1 MNSNDNQDGRTYQR
15 LDIHP
20 SVIKKLSKMQRDL
33 KVPKTRKMRIGNQ
46 EVPYRNAEDILSAAT
61 KMMGE
66 GWAIITHYNDFLA
79 DGTPMLSCTA
89 FIVSEEGYC
98 SGVSFAVPVEGL
110 GAQKKG
116 AARSYA
122 LKYALC
128 DLFGIDDG
136 IDDDTL
142 TAATGKLQTPAPA
155 TPQVPLEQAIA
166 DLEGATSNSDLS
178 NRMTK
183 YRYFFS
189 NEQFRAAGKAVRAR
203 LTAKTKDEPAKSS
216 LFDGNAQ

>member
-1 MNSNDNQDGRTYQR
+1 MNNNNDQDERTYQR

-20 SVIKKLSKMQRDL
+20 SVIKKLSAMQREL

-66 GWAIITHYNDFLA
+66 GWAIITQYNEYREEVT
-79 DGTPMLSCTA
+79 GTPMLACTA
-89 FIVSEEGYC
+89 NLVSEEGYY
-98 SGVSFAVPVEGL
+98 SGVTFSVPVEGL

-142 TAATGKLQTPAPA
+142 TAATGKLQTPH
-155 TPQVPLEQAIA
+155 VPLEQAIA
-166 DLEGATSNSDLS
+166 DVQASAS
-178 NRMTK
+178 
-183 YRYFFS
+183 
-189 NEQFRAAGKAVRAR
+189 
-203 LTAKTKDEPAKSS
+203 KDERDKRMRKYPYYY
-216 LFDGNAQ
+216 GNAQFKEACIAKLAQLKEIETAKKEEGHDNAQ

>member
-1 MNSNDNQDGRTYQR
+1 MNSNNDQDGRTYQR

-20 SVIKKLSKMQRDL
+20 TVIKKLSAMQREL
-33 KVPKTRKMRIGNQ
+33 KVPKTRKMRIGSQ

-66 GWAIITHYNDFLA
+66 GWAIITQYKEYREEVT
-79 DGTPMLSCTA
+79 GTPMLACTA
-89 FIVSEEGYC
+89 NIVNTEGYY
-98 SGVSFAVPVEGL
+98 SGVTFSVPVEGL

-142 TAATGKLQTPAPA
+142 TAATGKIQAPAPKA
-155 TPQVPLEQAIA
+155 PQVPLEEAIA
-166 DLEGATSNSDLS
+166 DVQASTSVADRDK
-178 NRMTK
+178 RMRK
-183 YRYFFS
+183 YAYYF
-189 NEQFRAAGKAVRAR
+189 NNTPFREACV
-203 LTAKTKDEPAKSS
+203 AKLAQLKGMETSKKEDSH
-216 LFDGNAQ
+216 DNAQ

>member
-1 MNSNDNQDGRTYQR
+1 MNNNEQDGREYQR

-20 SVIKKLSKMQRDL
+20 TVIRKLSEMQREL

-66 GWAIITHYNDFLA
+66 GWAIITQYNEYREEVT
-79 DGTPMLSCTA
+79 GTPMLSCTA
-89 FIVSEEGYC
+89 NIVCEEGYY
-98 SGVSFAVPVEGL
+98 SGVTFSVPVEGL

-142 TAATGKLQTPAPA
+142 TAATGKLQTPPAPKA
-155 TPQVPLEQAIA
+155 PQVPLEEAIA
-166 DLEGATSNSDLS
+166 DVQASTSKDDRDK
-178 NRMTK
+178 RMRK
-183 YRYFFS
+183 YPYYY
-189 NEQFRAAGKAVRAR
+189 
-203 LTAKTKDEPAKSS
+203 
-216 LFDGNAQ
+216 GNAQFKEACIAKLAQLKESETNKKGESHDNAQ

>member
-1 MNSNDNQDGRTYQR
+1 MNSNNEQDGREYQR

-20 SVIKKLSKMQRDL
+20 KVLKKLSEMQRGL

-66 GWAIITHYNDFLA
+66 GWAIITSYQDYREETT
-79 DGTPMLSCTA
+79 GTPMLACTA
-89 FIVSEEGYC
+89 RIVSEEGYYA
-98 SGVSFAVPVEGL
+98 GVTFSVPVEGL

-142 TAATGKLQTPAPA
+142 TAATGKLQTPPAPKA
-155 TPQVPLEQAIA
+155 PQVPLEQAIA
-166 DLEGATSNSDLS
+166 DLQAATSNSDLS
-178 NRMTK
+178 SRMTK
-183 YRYFFS
+183 YRYYFS
-189 NEQFRAAGKAVRAR
+189 NEQFREAGKAVRAR
-203 LTAKTKDEPAKSS
+203 LTEPQPAKSTTN
-216 LFDGNAQ
+216 DQDNA

>member
-1 MNSNDNQDGRTYQR
+1 MNSNNDQDGRTYQR

-20 SVIKKLSKMQRDL
+20 TVIKKLSAMQREL
-33 KVPKTRKMRIGNQ
+33 KVPKTRKMRIGSQ

-66 GWAIITHYNDFLA
+66 GWAIITQYKEYREEVT
-79 DGTPMLSCTA
+79 GTPMLACTA
-89 FIVSEEGYC
+89 NIVNTEGYF
-98 SGVSFAVPVEGL
+98 SGVTFSVPVEGL

-142 TAATGKLQTPAPA
+142 TAATGKLQTPPAP
-155 TPQVPLEQAIA
+155 VPLEQAIA
-166 DLEGATSNSDLS
+166 DVQASTSKDERDK
-178 NRMTK
+178 RMRK
-183 YRYFFS
+183 YPYYYG
-189 NEQFRAAGKAVRAR
+189 NTQFKEACIAKLAQ
-203 LTAKTKDEPAKSS
+203 LKESETAKKEESHD
-216 LFDGNAQ
+216 NAQ